1 MAKKL
6 ITNGLPSLPSVFVS
20 IVFPFMSLSC
30 TDGICATAVD
40 ANIANTRQKNIFV
53 SFIVFRVRTYYQAN
67 IIFLGR
73 FPKLGAIKTVFVVL
87 FPPCF
92 CIF

>member
-1 MAKKL
+1 
-6 ITNGLPSLPSVFVS
+6 
-20 IVFPFMSLSC
+20 
-30 TDGICATAVD
+30 
-40 ANIANTRQKNIFV
+40 
-53 SFIVFRVRTYYQAN
+53 VRTYYQAN

-92 CIF
+92 CVFWHTDVAMIDSYG